1 MRRIVVWLSLLGTLS
16 TIPLAAQ
23 DSTPKPPDSTHVD
36 STPPPPSPEQ
46 IKWMQG
52 LRTASRGIGQI
63 KTGIDLVQR
72 AQGGGDPAHVHSA
85 GKLLAG
91 YCGTARGF
99 MRSGVA
105 RMSATAYTGDGRN
118 IARQVVTQI
127 DSVIK
132 ESITCEQQAAH
143 DPKVSIDRLA
153 TVIRGYEAAIAAW
166 RAMVGLP
173 QLAAPRP
180 PSQ

>member
-1 MRRIVVWLSLLGTLS
+1 
-16 TIPLAAQ
+16 
-23 DSTPKPPDSTHVD
+23 
-36 STPPPPSPEQ
+36 
-46 IKWMQG
+46 
-52 LRTASRGIGQI
+52 
-63 KTGIDLVQR
+63 
-72 AQGGGDPAHVHSA
+72 
-85 GKLLAG
+85 
-91 YCGTARGF
+91 
-99 MRSGVA
+99 
-105 RMSATAYTGDGRN
+105 MSAIAYTGDGRN